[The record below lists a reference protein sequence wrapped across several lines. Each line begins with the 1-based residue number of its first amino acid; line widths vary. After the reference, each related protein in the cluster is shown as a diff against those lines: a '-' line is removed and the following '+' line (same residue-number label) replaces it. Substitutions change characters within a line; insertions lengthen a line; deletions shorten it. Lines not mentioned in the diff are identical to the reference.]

1 MHILLLP
8 SEYPTNDHKLG
19 GIFTF
24 EQEKYLKKN
33 NKIGVIYIYLFSL
46 KKFFSSLF
54 LKIFYFKKKGNK
66 KFFFYFPRIP
76 YVKQIKYYLHF
87 YFFLFV
93 FVKYIKINGKPDLI
107 HVHFSE
113 FSIYTAYKIKKI
125 YNIPYVVTEHSTD
138 FLDGKYKSN
147 YKINSKI
154 YKKIFKA
161 FNNSKKIIC
170 VSSILKKNIKRH
182 YKIKDN
188 KFSIIPNLSLNINY
202 KSKNKKTDIIFVGSF
217 EKRKNPL
224 LLIKAFK
231 KVYKK
236 KLKMRLIGDGELK
249 KEMSNYINKNNLN
262 KYVTLFSNIGR
273 KSVLKMI
280 ADSKLLVLPSY
291 FETFGVVVIEA
302 YSMGIPVL
310 MTDSLGVRD
319 LHNSNC
325 SRIIKKINSQY
336 LSNEINDILKNYKMY
351 NKSFIK
357 NYYKKNFSP
366 SVVIKKIEAVY
377 RS

>member
-1 MHILLLP
+1 
-8 SEYPTNDHKLG
+8 
-19 GIFTF
+19 
-24 EQEKYLKKN
+24 
-33 NKIGVIYIYLFSL
+33 
-46 KKFFSSLF
+46 
-54 LKIFYFKKKGNK
+54 
-66 KFFFYFPRIP
+66 
-76 YVKQIKYYLHF
+76 
-87 YFFLFV
+87 
-93 FVKYIKINGKPDLI
+93 
-107 HVHFSE
+107 
-113 FSIYTAYKIKKI
+113 
-125 YNIPYVVTEHSTD
+125 
-138 FLDGKYKSN
+138 
-147 YKINSKI
+147 
-154 YKKIFKA
+154 
-161 FNNSKKIIC
+161 
-170 VSSILKKNIKRH
+170 
-182 YKIKDN
+182 
-188 KFSIIPNLSLNINY
+188 
-202 KSKNKKTDIIFVGSF
+202 
-217 EKRKNPL
+217 
-224 LLIKAFK
+224 
-231 KVYKK
+231 
-236 KLKMRLIGDGELK
+236 
-249 KEMSNYINKNNLN
+249 MSNYINKNNLN

-366 SVVIKKIEAVY
+366 SVVIKQIEAVY